1 MGRNKKQISN
11 VLKSYIRRYGANIF
25 KSENDVLFCI
35 FCNKRSAATRKSQ
48 VWIYDFINFNSFVT

>member
-1 MGRNKKQISN
+1 MGRNKKQISD

-35 FCNKRSAATRKSQ
+35 PCNKRIAATRKSQ